1 MSVVFM
7 DRRTEATYHVEV
19 VGHNSVTPYGAPI
32 ACGGQRTNDAGA
44 DQNGQVEAVLGVP

>member
-1 MSVVFM
+1 MEM
-7 DRRTEATYHVEV
+7 QTKTTYHVEV

-32 ACGGQRTNDAGA
+32 ARGGQRTNDAGA